1 MENLRGIDPKL
12 DLIEK
17 FKNSSL
23 YKKIKENKDE
33 YLVCIRNNSI
43 GIYYNADRIAKVYVS
58 RKELKAAINDYY
70 LSDYWKTHK
79 REKGIDKRVALD
91 EIVKNINIIKKNSDA
106 KCKSLEEKKAQQTL
120 VVANNS
126 NPDSGWFC
134 FDIEYRQSIKAQ
146 RKDSFTG
153 RFDILAISKKTPHK
167 LAIIELKYNKESI
180 GGFSG
185 IAKHIK
191 DFSTF
196 NDESNNCVSNL
207 KEEVKN
213 IITDLESL
221 GIDMLSLDID
231 YNNIENP
238 EFYIICLYDT
248 KESPRGTVG
257 GYLFDTKREHW
268 HTKRTSKHN
277 IIDEIGENYNIE
289 STECPIK
296 VNFLFKKVE
305 SPKNLG
311 ITDILDTNQYDK
323 E

>member
-12 DLIEK
+12 DLIEN

-58 RKELKAAINDYY
+58 HKELKAEINSFYS
-70 LSDYWKTHK
+70 SDYWDTNI
-79 REKGIDKRVALD
+79 REKGNYEKKTLDYIETNID
-91 EIVKNINIIKKNSDA
+91 NIKKNSDA
-106 KCKSLEEKKAQQTL
+106 KCKNLKEKKAQQAL

-126 NPDSGWFC
+126 NPNSEWFC

-146 RKDSFTG
+146 HKDLFTG
-153 RFDILAISKKTPHK
+153 RFDILAISKKAPHR

-180 GGFSG
+180 GGTSG

>member
-33 YLVCIRNNSI
+33 YLLCIRNNYI
-43 GIYYNADRIAKVYVS
+43 GIYYNSDRIAKVYVS
-58 RKELKAAINDYY
+58 RKELKAVINDYY
-70 LSDYWKTHK
+70 LSDHRETQK
-79 REKGIDKRVALD
+79 REKGSEKRVTLD
-91 EIVKNINIIKKNSDA
+91 EIEENIKIIKKNSDA
-106 KCKSLEEKKAQQTL
+106 KCKSLEEKKAQQAL
-120 VVANNS
+120 VIANNS
-126 NPDSGWFC
+126 NPDSEWFC

-153 RFDILAISKKTPHK
+153 RFDILAISKKAPHR

-180 GGFSG
+180 GGVSG
-185 IAKHIK
+185 IAKHIE
-191 DFSTF
+191 DFDTF

-213 IITDLESL
+213 IITDMKSLE
-221 GIDMLSLDID
+221 IDMPVLDLD
-231 YNNIENP
+231 YNNIEKP

-248 KESPRGTVG
+248 KESPRGTIG
-257 GYLFDTKREHW
+257 GYLFDSKREHW
-268 HTKRTSKHN
+268 QTKRISKHN
-277 IIDEIGENYNIE
+277 IMGKKYDIE
-289 STECPIK
+289 SPTCPIK
-296 VNFLFKKVE
+296 VKFLFKKVE
-305 SPKNLG
+305 SPKNLE
-311 ITDILDTNQYDK
+311 ITDILNTNQYDK

>member
-17 FKNSSL
+17 FKKSSL

-33 YLVCIRNNSI
+33 YLLCIRNNYI
-43 GIYYNADRIAKVYVS
+43 GIYYNSDRIAKVYVS
-58 RKELKAAINDYY
+58 RKELKAEINDYY
-70 LSDYWKTHK
+70 LSDYCETYK
-79 REKGIDKRVALD
+79 REKGCDKRVTLD
-91 EIVKNINIIKKNSDA
+91 EIEKNIDIIKKNSDA
-106 KCKSLEEKKAQQTL
+106 KCKSLEEKKAQQAL
-120 VVANNS
+120 VIANNS
-126 NPDSGWFC
+126 NPDSEWFC

-153 RFDILAISKKTPHK
+153 RFDILAISKKAPHR

-180 GGFSG
+180 GGVSG
-185 IAKHIK
+185 IAKHIE
-191 DFSTF
+191 DFDTF

-213 IITDLESL
+213 IITDMKSLE
-221 GIDMLSLDID
+221 IDMPVLDLD
-231 YNNIENP
+231 YNNIEKP

-248 KESPRGTVG
+248 KESPRGTIG
-257 GYLFDTKREHW
+257 GYLFDSKREHW
-268 HTKRTSKHN
+268 QTKRISKHN
-277 IIDEIGENYNIE
+277 IMSKKYDIE
-289 STECPIK
+289 SPTCPIK
-296 VNFLFKKVE
+296 VKFLFKKVE

-311 ITDILDTNQYDK
+311 IIDILDTNQYDK

>member
-1 MENLRGIDPKL
+1 MEYLRGIDPKS

-23 YKKIKENKDE
+23 YRKIKENKDE
-33 YLVCIRNNSI
+33 YLVCIRDNYI
-43 GIYYNADRIAKVYVS
+43 GIYYNSDRIAKVYVS
-58 RKELKAAINDYY
+58 RKELKTVINDYY
-70 LSDYWKTHK
+70 LSDYWRTHK
-79 REKGIDKRVALD
+79 RKKGSEKRVTLD
-91 EIVKNINIIKKNSDA
+91 KIEKRIDDIKKNSDERY
-106 KCKSLEEKKAQQTL
+106 KSSKEKNAQQML
-120 VVANNS
+120 VMANNR
-126 NPDSGWFC
+126 NPNSKWFC
-134 FDIEYRQSIKAQ
+134 FDIEYEQSIKKNQ
-146 RKDSFTG
+146 RNHFVG
-153 RFDILAISKKTPHK
+153 RTDILAISKESPHR
-167 LAIIELKYNKESI
+167 LAMIELKYNKESI
-180 GGFSG
+180 GGGSG

-191 DFSTF
+191 DFDTF

-221 GIDMLSLDID
+221 GIDMPSLDID

-248 KESPRGTVG
+248 KESPRGTIG
-257 GYLFDTKREHW
+257 GYLFDSKREHW
-268 HTKRTSKHN
+268 QTKRTSKHN
-277 IIDEIGENYNIE
+277 IMKEMRPEYDIE
-289 STECPIK
+289 STECPINVK
-296 VNFLFKKVE
+296 FLFKKVE

>member
-33 YLVCIRNNSI
+33 YLLCIRNNYI
-43 GIYYNADRIAKVYVS
+43 GIYYNSDRIAKVYAS
-58 RKELKAAINDYY
+58 RKELKAIINDYY
-70 LSDYWKTHK
+70 LSDYCETHK
-79 REKGIDKRVALD
+79 REKGCDKRVTLD
-91 EIVKNINIIKKNSDA
+91 EIEKNIDIIKKNSDA
-106 KCKSLEEKKAQQTL
+106 KCKSLEEKKAQQAL
-120 VVANNS
+120 VIANNS
-126 NPDSGWFC
+126 NPNSEWFC

-153 RFDILAISKKTPHK
+153 RFDILAISKKAPHR

-180 GGFSG
+180 GGVSG
-185 IAKHIK
+185 IAKHIE
-191 DFSTF
+191 DFDTF

-213 IITDLESL
+213 IITDMKSLE
-221 GIDMLSLDID
+221 IDMPVLDLD
-231 YNNIENP
+231 YNNIEKP

-248 KESPRGTVG
+248 KESPRGTIG
-257 GYLFDTKREHW
+257 GYLFDSKREHW
-268 HTKRTSKHN
+268 QTKRISKHN
-277 IIDEIGENYNIE
+277 IMSKKYDIE
-289 STECPIK
+289 SPTCPIK
-296 VNFLFKKVE
+296 VKFLFKKVE

-311 ITDILDTNQYDK
+311 IIDILDTNQYDK

>member
-33 YLVCIRNNSI
+33 YLLCIRNNYI
-43 GIYYNADRIAKVYVS
+43 GIYYNSDRIAKVYVS
-58 RKELKAAINDYY
+58 RKELKAVINDYY
-70 LSDYWKTHK
+70 LSDHRETQK
-79 REKGIDKRVALD
+79 REKGSEKRVTLD
-91 EIVKNINIIKKNSDA
+91 EIEENIKIIKKNSDA

-126 NPDSGWFC
+126 NPDSEWFC

-153 RFDILAISKKTPHK
+153 RFDILAISKKAPHK

-180 GGFSG
+180 GGVSG
-185 IAKHIK
+185 IAKHIE
-191 DFSTF
+191 DFDTF

-213 IITDLESL
+213 IITDMKSLE
-221 GIDMLSLDID
+221 IDMPALDID
-231 YNNIENP
+231 YNNIEKP

-257 GYLFDTKREHW
+257 GYLFDSPREHW
-268 HTKRTSKHN
+268 QTKRISKHN
-277 IIDEIGENYNIE
+277 VMSKKYDIE
-289 STECPIK
+289 SPTCPIK
-296 VNFLFKKVE
+296 VKFLFKKVE

-311 ITDILDTNQYDK
+311 ITDILNTNQYDK

>member
-33 YLVCIRNNSI
+33 YLLCIRNNYI
-43 GIYYNADRIAKVYVS
+43 GIYYNSDRIAKVYAS
-58 RKELKAAINDYY
+58 RKELKAIINDYY
-70 LSDYWKTHK
+70 LSDYCETHK
-79 REKGIDKRVALD
+79 REKGCDKRVTLD
-91 EIVKNINIIKKNSDA
+91 EIEKNIDIIKKNSDA
-106 KCKSLEEKKAQQTL
+106 KCKSLEEKKAQQAL
-120 VVANNS
+120 VIANNS
-126 NPDSGWFC
+126 NPDSEWFC

-153 RFDILAISKKTPHK
+153 RFDILAISKKAPHR

-180 GGFSG
+180 GGVSG
-185 IAKHIK
+185 IAKHIE
-191 DFSTF
+191 DFDTF

-213 IITDLESL
+213 IITDMKSLE
-221 GIDMLSLDID
+221 IDMPVLDLD
-231 YNNIENP
+231 YNNIEKP

-248 KESPRGTVG
+248 KESPRGTIG
-257 GYLFDTKREHW
+257 GYLFDSKREHW
-268 HTKRTSKHN
+268 QTKRISKHN
-277 IIDEIGENYNIE
+277 IMSKKYDIE
-289 STECPIK
+289 SPTCPIK
-296 VNFLFKKVE
+296 VKFLFKKVE

-311 ITDILDTNQYDK
+311 IIDILDTNQYDK